1 MTQSDGLPRQG
12 RLDSS
17 SRRRGMADDTRASRQ
32 TALIT
37 GASAGI
43 GRELAS
49 VFAAHGFD
57 LVVVARREPE
67 LETLAAPLRTEHGVD
82 VSVVAVDLAEPS
94 APRAVFETVRR
105 RKIDVD
111 VLVNNAGVTA
121 LGDFADISLDSQMRL
136 IQLNI
141 SALTALTHL
150 FLRPMVE
157 RRRGRVLNLASVSA
171 FQPVPTIAVYAA
183 SKAYVLSFS
192 EALAVELRGTGVTV
206 TACCPGFTQT
216 TMVRTESVTTG
227 RAAPLPGLVV
237 GDAAQVAREA
247 CEACLRGDAVHVSGL
262 LNQLATTWMQHQ
274 PRWLGRAIGGWMRQ
288 WGS

>member
-1 MTQSDGLPRQG
+1 
-12 RLDSS
+12 
-17 SRRRGMADDTRASRQ
+17 MAVETRAPRQ

-49 VFAAHGFD
+49 VFAGHGFD
-57 LVVVARREPE
+57 LVVVARRAPE
-67 LETLAAPLRTEHGVD
+67 LESLALSLRAGHGVD
-82 VSVVAVDLAEPS
+82 VSAVALDLTRPS
-94 APRAVFETVRR
+94 APRTLFETVRR
-105 RKIDVD
+105 RGIDVD
-111 VLVNNAGVTA
+111 VLVNNAGVSA
-121 LGDFADISLDSQMRL
+121 HGDFADISLDSHMRL

-150 FLRPMVE
+150 FLRPMLE

-171 FQPVPTIAVYAA
+171 FQPVPTIAAYAA

-206 TACCPGFTQT
+206 TAFCPGFTDT
-216 TMVRTESVTTG
+216 AMVRTESVSTG

-237 GDAAQVAREA
+237 GSPAQVAREA
-247 CEACLRGDAVHVSGL
+247 YAACLRGDAVQVGGL
-262 LNQLATTWMQHQ
+262 LNQVATFWMQHQ
-274 PRWLGRAIGGWMRQ
+274 PRWLGRAIGGWIRQ
-288 WGS
+288 WGG

>member
-1 MTQSDGLPRQG
+1 
-12 RLDSS
+12 
-17 SRRRGMADDTRASRQ
+17 MADDTRAPRH

-49 VFAAHGFD
+49 VFAGQGFD
-57 LVVVARREPE
+57 LVVVARRGPE
-67 LETLAAPLRTEHGVD
+67 LETLAASLRSRHGID
-82 VSVVAVDLAEPS
+82 VSAVALDLTRPS
-94 APRAVFETVRR
+94 APRALFETVRR

-111 VLVNNAGVTA
+111 VLVNNAGVSVH
-121 LGDFADISLDSQMRL
+121 GDFADISLESHVHL

-150 FLRPMVE
+150 FLRPMIE
-157 RRRGRVLNLASVSA
+157 RRRGRVLNVASVSA

-192 EALAVELRGTGVTV
+192 EALAVELRETGVTV
-206 TACCPGFTQT
+206 TAFCPGFTET
-216 TMVRTESVTTG
+216 TMVHTESVTTG

-247 CEACLRGDAVHVSGL
+247 YEACLRGDAVQVGGL
-262 LNQLATTWMQHQ
+262 LNQVATFWMQHQ
-274 PRWLGRAIGGWMRQ
+274 PRWLGRNIGGWIRQ
-288 WGS
+288 WGG

>member
-1 MTQSDGLPRQG
+1 
-12 RLDSS
+12 
-17 SRRRGMADDTRASRQ
+17 MAVETRAPRQ

-49 VFAAHGFD
+49 VFAGHGFD

-67 LETLAAPLRTEHGVD
+67 LETLAASLRAGHGVD
-82 VSVVAVDLAEPS
+82 VSVVALDLAKAS
-94 APRAVFETVRR
+94 GPRTLFETVRR
-105 RKIDVD
+105 RKIGVD

-121 LGDFADISLDSQMRL
+121 HGDFADISLDSHVRV

-157 RRRGRVLNLASVSA
+157 RGHGRVLNLASVSA

-192 EALAVELRGTGVTV
+192 EALAVELSGTGVTV
-206 TACCPGFTQT
+206 TAFCPGFTET
-216 TMVRTESVTTG
+216 TMVHTESATTG

-237 GDAAQVAREA
+237 LDAAQVAREA
-247 CEACLRGDAVHVSGL
+247 YAACLRGDAVQVSGL
-262 LNQLATTWMQHQ
+262 LNQVATFWMQHQ
-274 PRWLGRAIGGWMRQ
+274 PRWLGRTIGGWIRQ
-288 WGS
+288 WGG